1 MNLTWFIIRGSGI
14 AAFALLSASM
24 IWGLMVS
31 GKMLGR
37 AVRAKGLQ
45 WLHESLGLAA
55 VVSTAIHMI
64 ALSMDEFIDFTW
76 FDILVPGVSTWEP
89 LAVTLGVV
97 SFWTLVAVSFSFYI
111 KKWIGQ
117 AAWRSLHYL
126 SFGAFAAALAHLI
139 HDLFAAP
146 PSQREQRKRV
156 GVDHVG
162 GDVAE
167 RGAVLTGLGPIGART
182 IRAQVAAV
190 GQHEI
195 ADRGRHLSG
204 QECGCVTGPR
214 HDRVEHVVPFAVGQH
229 PKMQ

>member
-1 MNLTWFIIRGSGI
+1 MNLTWFIIRGSGL

-64 ALSMDEFIDFTW
+64 ALSMDEFIDFTL

-126 SFGAFAAALAHLI
+126 SFGAFAAALAHGVMAGTDTLNPWVAGGYT
-139 HDLFAAP
+139 AAAVSVTLLTIIRVVGSGTTGRQ
-146 PSQREQRKRV
+146 PSSSRKRASV
-156 GVDHVG
+156 S
-162 GDVAE
+162 
-167 RGAVLTGLGPIGART
+167 P
-182 IRAQVAAV
+182 
-190 GQHEI
+190 
-195 ADRGRHLSG
+195 
-204 QECGCVTGPR
+204 
-214 HDRVEHVVPFAVGQH
+214 
-229 PKMQ
+229 

>member
-1 MNLTWFIIRGSGI
+1 MNLTWFIIRGSGL

-37 AVRAKGLQ
+37 AVKAKGLQ

-55 VVSTAIHMI
+55 VVSTLVHMI

-97 SFWTLVAVSFSFYI
+97 SFWTLLAVSFSFYI

-126 SFGAFAAALAHLI
+126 SFGAFAAALAH
-139 HDLFAAP
+139 
-146 PSQREQRKRV
+146 
-156 GVDHVG
+156 GVMAGTDTLNPWVAG
-162 GDVAE
+162 GYTA
-167 RGAVLTGLGPIGART
+167 
-182 IRAQVAAV
+182 AAV
-190 GQHEI
+190 SVTI
-195 ADRGRHLSG
+195 LTIIRVVSSG
-204 QECGCVTGPR
+204 TASRAATTPVRSG
-214 HDRVEHVVPFAVGQH
+214 VPEA
-229 PKMQ
+229 